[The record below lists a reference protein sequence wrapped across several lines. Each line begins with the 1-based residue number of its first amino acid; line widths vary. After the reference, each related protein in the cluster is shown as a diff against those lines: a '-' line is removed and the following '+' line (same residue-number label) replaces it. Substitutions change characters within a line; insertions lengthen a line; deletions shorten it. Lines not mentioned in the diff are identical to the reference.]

1 MPLNKV
7 LSPIKKASFYLIML
21 AIIFPPLLATVG
33 LFAVSFLTYDT
44 LNHPNRHDGS
54 SRVWVQ
60 IAQYIWQNQ
69 RDCVRYDE
77 KLLYIPSK
85 GCKFSNIE
93 FSTTTLTFS
102 DDGRV
107 IDTNNTKKGPPILI
121 LGDSGS
127 MGWGVNDTETY
138 SYAMGLGTAV
148 PILNLAVSSYGMARE
163 LIRARRHPMFRYAKC
178 LLIQY
183 SGNDL
188 EENGAFL
195 SPEGLPHPT
204 PERFEFLLRHHSRKL
219 SFLEV
224 AVKTSEYMWEYSSH
238 FWGDLIGWR
247 LVSKPTTKSERQS
260 KIAIHAKLFLAV
272 LQRFPELAE
281 KTIFVINLSL
291 SEIAPTDLPTNVVP
305 IKVDY
310 SSIGYGYFYPLDM
323 HQNKLGHQEIAK
335 QVLERMK
342 QHAEGRAC
350 LSAQ

>member
-1 MPLNKV
+1 MPLTQ
-7 LSPIKKASFYLIML
+7 SSIKKASFYLIMW

-33 LFAVSFLTYDT
+33 LFTVSFLTYDT
-44 LNHPNRHDGS
+44 LNHPNRH
-54 SRVWVQ
+54 VQ
-60 IAQYIWQNQ
+60 IAQLLYSTYEGNIWQNQ

-77 KLLYIPSK
+77 ELLYIPSG
-85 GCKFSNIE
+85 GCQFANIE
-93 FSTTTLTFS
+93 FSTTLTFS

-107 IDTNNTKKGPPILI
+107 IDINNTKKGPPILI

-138 SYAMGLGTAV
+138 SYVMGLSTAV
-148 PILNLAVSSYGMARE
+148 PIFNLAVSSYGTARE

-183 SGNDL
+183 SWNDL

-224 AVKTSEYMWEYSSH
+224 AVKTSEYMWEYPSH
-238 FWGDLIGWR
+238 FWDD
-247 LVSKPTTKSERQS
+247 SKPTTKSERQS
-260 KIAIHAKLFLAV
+260 RIAIHAKLFLAV
-272 LQRFPELAE
+272 LQRFPELAG
-281 KTIFVINLSL
+281 KTIFVMNLRL
-291 SEIAPTDLPTNVVP
+291 SEIPSTDLPTNVVP

-335 QVLERMK
+335 QVLEQMK